1 MNNDVKRL
9 DSIVYRVLLYFV
21 ILNIAVLTIVGM
33 SGCNTIAGI
42 GKDMQAVSQ
51 GTQDWLAGETST
63 SRNYN
68 RGN

>member
-21 ILNIAVLTIVGM
+21 ILNITVLAIVGM